1 MQKFA
6 SEAIWAW
13 EIVCGKV
20 LIVDSYSC
28 FLDFLILS
36 STSVICVFWR
46 IYPFIQVYLLY
57 CCTCVHNSLL
67 LFFGCQYFLQWCL
80 FFIPDIDIFTYW
92 YFYFFC
98 FFFFLISLLKVDL
111 REPAFVLEDFLY
123 YMFVNINMLSPLCRV
138 ISFSCIF
145 KFFHGFL
152 R

>member
-6 SEAIWAW
+6 SETIWAW

-98 FFFFLISLLKVDL
+98 FFFLDKSFKSWPKGTSICFRRFSLLYVCKYKY
-111 REPAFVLEDFLY
+111 AFSSFQSYFL
-123 YMFVNINMLSPLCRV
+123 
-138 ISFSCIF
+138 
-145 KFFHGFL
+145 FL
-152 R
+152 HF